1 MALEPLAL
9 EPLALEP
16 IYFVELVEE
25 RVFLNETSP
34 HGERKI
40 MTGMCMRYVLSTFED
55 ELYDAQKS
63 VLLSLTSPGAVV
75 QPLALEPVA
84 FETAALDP
92 VALEP
97 TAADTSNV

>member
-1 MALEPLAL
+1 MKGCIEKT
-9 EPLALEP
+9 LALEP

-25 RVFLNETSP
+25 CVFFDENSP

-40 MTGMCMRYVLSTFED
+40 MTVMRVTSRALFRTSSM
-55 ELYDAQKS
+55 KHKKR

-84 FETAALDP
+84 LETAALEP